1 MLMLKIRVGID
12 EKNIQLPRT
21 MEKKP
26 TPDSL
31 LETIVNTNVIVPR
44 YGVEAGKTVT
54 VVAASMSALDQWMR
68 KETHYS

>member
-1 MLMLKIRVGID
+1 
-12 EKNIQLPRT
+12 

-68 KETHYS
+68 KGTHYS